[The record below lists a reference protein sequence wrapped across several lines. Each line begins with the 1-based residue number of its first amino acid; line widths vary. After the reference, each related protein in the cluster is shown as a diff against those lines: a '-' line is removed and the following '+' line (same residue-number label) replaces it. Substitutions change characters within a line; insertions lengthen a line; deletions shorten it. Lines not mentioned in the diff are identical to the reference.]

1 VSIFTEPKIDCHNH
15 VLDPQRFEYSKQAAY
30 WPAGQEI
37 GTQAQHLSVMN
48 AYGIH
53 HALIVGPNSG
63 YGTDNRCLLDTVQ
76 RSAGR
81 FKGIAVVDL
90 ETSAQDLAA
99 LKAQGIVGIAL
110 NATVQGV
117 AYCMGALPLMQR
129 CEQLG
134 LFVQIQV
141 EADQMVALG
150 PTLLQSGAQ
159 LLVDH
164 CGRPVVSAGL
174 SQPGFQALLALAKS
188 GRCKVKLSGWQKF
201 AQKQDMSD
209 VQAFVYTLVD
219 AFSLDNC
226 VWASDWPFLK
236 ASQRV
241 DIGPL
246 LCTLERWFPHTEDRR
261 RFLWQTPVRLFG
273 FDGKAHSSAP

>member
-15 VLDPQRFEYSKQAAY
+15 VLDPQRFDYSKQAAY
-30 WPAGQEI
+30 WPTGQEI

-48 AYGIH
+48 AYGIQ

-63 YGTDNRCLLDTVQ
+63 YGTDNRCLIDTVQ
-76 RSAGR
+76 GSAGR

-90 ETSAQDLAA
+90 EATAHDLAA

-117 AYCMGALPLMQR
+117 AYCLRAMPLMQR
-129 CEQLG
+129 CEHLG
-134 LFVQIQV
+134 LLVQIQV
-141 EADQMVALG
+141 EADQLVELA

-164 CGRPVVSAGL
+164 CGRPIVSAGVK
-174 SQPGFQALLALAKS
+174 QGGFKALLALAKS
-188 GRCKVKLSGWQKF
+188 GRCSVKLSGWQKF
-201 AQKQDMSD
+201 SQKQDMSD
-209 VQAFVYTLVD
+209 VQPFVNALVD
-219 AFSLDNC
+219 AFTLENC

-236 ASQRV
+236 AAQRV

-246 LCTLERWFPHTEDRR
+246 LATLERWFPRAEDRHR
-261 RFLWQTPVRLFG
+261 LLWQTPVRLFG
-273 FDGKAHSSAP
+273 FDS

>member
-15 VLDPQRFEYSKQAAY
+15 VLDPQSFEYSKLAAY

-37 GTQAQHLSVMN
+37 GTQAQHLNVMN
-48 AYGIH
+48 AYGMQ

-63 YGTDNRCLLDTVQ
+63 YGTDNRCLLDTL
-76 RSAGR
+76 RASAGR

-90 ETSAQDLAA
+90 ETSTQELVA
-99 LKAQGIVGIAL
+99 LQAQGIIGIAL

-117 AYCMGALPLMQR
+117 PYCVSALPLMQR
-129 CEQLG
+129 CERLG

-141 EADQMVALG
+141 EADQMVELA
-150 PTLLQSGAQ
+150 PILLSSGAQ

-164 CGRPVVSAGL
+164 CGRPVASAGPQQ
-174 SQPGFQALLALAKS
+174 SGFQALLALANS
-188 GRCKVKLSGWQKF
+188 GRCTVKLSGWQKF

-209 VQAFVYTLVD
+209 AQPFVYALVD
-219 AFSLDNC
+219 AFSLENC

-246 LCTLERWFPHTEDRR
+246 LHTLERWFPLAEDRHR
-261 RFLWQTPVRLFG
+261 LLWQTPARLFG
-273 FDGKAHSSAP
+273 FDGSRSKSA